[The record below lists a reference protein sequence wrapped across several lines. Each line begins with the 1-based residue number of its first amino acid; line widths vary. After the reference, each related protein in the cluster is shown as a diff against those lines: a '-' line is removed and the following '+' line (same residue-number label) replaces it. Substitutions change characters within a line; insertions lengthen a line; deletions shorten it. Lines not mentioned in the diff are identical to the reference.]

1 MEIELDLDKSAF
13 ENAAGYY
20 QKAKKAKRKLPG
32 LKEAIVK
39 TRKALEKES
48 LRLKA
53 EATAVPKKRRE
64 RDWYE
69 KFHWTFTH
77 DGFLV
82 IAGKDVKTNTIIVRK
97 HLQSGDKYL
106 HADIHG
112 APSTV
117 VVSEGREIPAPALE
131 EAARFAGTFSRAF
144 PTGLAAIDVY
154 AVNPDQVKTA
164 AKAGEFL
171 PKGGFQILGE
181 REWFRHLPVKL
192 WVSWDGQRPVAFARE
207 EKGVCVVPGD
217 MPKGEL
223 AARVKHKLD
232 KLFECSCD
240 VNDLMSILPPG
251 SGGIV

>member
-1 MEIELDLDKSAF
+1 MDIELDLDKNAF
-13 ENAAGYY
+13 ENAAVYY
-20 QKAKKAKRKLPG
+20 QKSKKAKRKLPG
-32 LKEAIVK
+32 LRQAIEK
-39 TRKALEKES
+39 TKKSLEKES
-48 LRLKA
+48 LRLEA
-53 EATAVPKKRRE
+53 EKQRVPKKRRE

-69 KFHWTFTH
+69 KFHWTYTT

-117 VVSEGREIPAPALE
+117 VVSEGKPISEEALA

-144 PTGLAAIDVY
+144 PKGLASIDVY

-171 PKGGFQILGE
+171 PKGGFQIRGE
-181 REWFRHLPVKL
+181 REWFRKLPVKI
-192 WVSWDGQRPVAFARE
+192 WVSWDGKRPVAFARE

-232 KLFECSCD
+232 SIFKCECD

-251 SGGIV
+251 SGGIE